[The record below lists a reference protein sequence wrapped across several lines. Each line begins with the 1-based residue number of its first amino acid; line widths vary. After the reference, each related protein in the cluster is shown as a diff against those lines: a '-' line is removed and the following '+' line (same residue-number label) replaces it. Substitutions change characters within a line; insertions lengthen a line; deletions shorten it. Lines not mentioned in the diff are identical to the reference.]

1 MTRPAVCRIAIGAFA
16 ILVACPLTA
25 AAILSTSSFRPDGAV
40 LEIEMR
46 AAGGTKAELF
56 WATTAT
62 YSARESYTIPLHQG
76 QGPDAFERLRFP
88 RPDARIWMV
97 RFDPLDG
104 PGEVLIR
111 GVRVLDRDG
120 RVVRSIDPI
129 LLEPLNEI
137 DRVSAAGADLRVV
150 TTPAAT

>member
-1 MTRPAVCRIAIGAFA
+1 MTRPAVRRIAIGAFA

-46 AAGGTKAELF
+46 AVGGTKAELF
-56 WATTAT
+56 WATAAT

-76 QGPDAFERLRFP
+76 PDAFERLRFP
-88 RPDARIWMV
+88 LPGARIWMV

-104 PGEVLIR
+104 PGEVVIR

-137 DRVSAAGADLRVV
+137 DRVSASGAD
-150 TTPAAT
+150 